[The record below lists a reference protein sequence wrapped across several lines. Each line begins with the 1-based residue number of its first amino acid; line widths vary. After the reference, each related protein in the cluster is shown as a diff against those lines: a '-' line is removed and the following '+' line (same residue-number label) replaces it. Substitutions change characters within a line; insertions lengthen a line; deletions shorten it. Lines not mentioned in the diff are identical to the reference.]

1 MTRKRKLLIIAAAV
15 PVLLVTM
22 ALLYVN
28 FADLSGWRDTVAG
41 MISDS
46 LGRELTI
53 NGVFEPDIG
62 LTTSVVVGD
71 IALANADW
79 SSEPIMVSIDRLAFE
94 VELLSLLFGPI
105 RIHSLELDGA
115 NVLLEVAD
123 DGRGNWEF
131 DTEDDETDS
140 EPLDIRLDRLAVNNL
155 RLRYRDATLDEPLD
169 LLLTRLESV
178 GDDDDMQEL
187 SLTGV
192 FAEQDLAVAGRIGTL
207 SGLLDLGAI
216 EHDLAG
222 HLGEIEFKSSG
233 RIAELTTLN
242 GADFVAE
249 VRGDDLIAAGKI
261 FGLRGIGSGPFRVT
275 AGVSPSAA
283 GFDLDLDAAFGGIN
297 AEVTGTVDVL
307 LDPQI
312 LDLSVSASGPSI
324 RSVGALTGV
333 ADLPDEAF
341 TVSGGVRWEG
351 FPITFREVKI
361 TVGDNTLSADGVLG
375 APPAMMGTDFT
386 FHGDGPD
393 ISSIAALVG
402 VSLPKDSFS
411 VSGRLVR
418 LEQVIGVQKIEAR
431 VGRTILEVD
440 GTVGDPPSYAGTA
453 LRFHGEG
460 PNLAHF
466 QSLAGIELPAER
478 FEIDGK
484 LVQGEGA
491 ITLEGISARVGRTTL
506 QVDGHVKTE
515 KGFSGT
521 SLLIR
526 AKGPDA
532 ARMAGLAGISEVP
545 AEAWTVDGGFSV
557 LDSAYHLEGMTAT
570 LGSLTVHAD
579 GRVVAANGLVG
590 TDLKLHIEDP
600 DLSHPASLAG
610 ITGLPSL
617 PLRIDGRLRVV
628 GAGYRLDGVTASAG
642 DIDVEIAGLIGAAKN
657 LEGTRVH
664 MTARGPRLSSL
675 EPYLHQSGLPP
686 APFSVAGDLHVT
698 GGAYELDTLVA
709 EVDRNRV
716 TLSGTV
722 LPVEGLV
729 GTDLQIEINIPDL
742 GRAGHLAAGFA
753 DLPDLPAEPFSVK
766 TRLRID
772 EAGYEIEDLRATL
785 ANAVAAVDG
794 RIGRTPDLV
803 GTDLTIDA
811 DGPNASLFTAVSG
824 VTIPVAPFKVRGRF
838 QRTDG
843 GFHFDRVSVQLGDY
857 RAAVNGSLGEPPR
870 WIGTDLEL
878 RASGPGLALF
888 RELTGVNALPDEEF
902 RIAGR
907 FKGTPE
913 LFTADGLEIVVGDSD
928 LKGSLEV
935 DIRGKPAV
943 TVRISS
949 NNLNLAP
956 YLSHLK
962 GGSDGDVDQTAA
974 SETPKDRLVFSNEP
988 FDFGPLRQADAD
1000 VEVTI
1005 GSLQLPVNLFREVTI
1020 GARLADG
1027 RLEVH
1032 RFAMVGQREG
1042 RGSGTLVLEP
1052 VGDEYRLYTVFDL
1065 DAIRLDPPVGDP
1077 AAAAS
1082 EPPIDLDVR
1091 LEALGNSPH
1100 SFASSANGSVQVVIG
1115 KGVMMDNKALD
1126 FVTADIL
1133 LTLLNAF
1140 NPFAKTDEATELQCG
1155 VALVSIENG
1164 LATLEPM
1171 VLQSDKMT
1179 MLGKG
1184 KIDFGTEKLSLDWVT
1199 KPRKGIGVSASMIT
1213 NPYIKLGGTL
1223 SNPSVQ
1229 LKGAQAVASTGV
1241 AVATLGLSVLAK
1253 GMLDRI
1259 TAEKKVCKWALE
1271 EIGRQSDDTSKKSKK
1286 KRRKK

>member
-1 MTRKRKLLIIAAAV
+1 MTRKRNLLMIAVAV

-41 MISDS
+41 MVSDS
-46 LGRELTI
+46 LGRELVI

-62 LTTSVVVGD
+62 LTTSVVAGD

-79 SSEPIMVSIDRLAFE
+79 GSEPRMVSVDRLAFE

-105 RIHSLELDGA
+105 RIHSLEIDGA
-115 NVLLEVAD
+115 NLLLEVAE

-131 DTEDDETDS
+131 DTEGGTPDS
-140 EPLDIRLDRLAVNNL
+140 EPLDIRLGRLAVHHL
-155 RLRYRDATLDEPLD
+155 QLRYRDAASDEALD
-169 LLLTRLESV
+169 LLLMRLESV
-178 GDDDDMQEL
+178 GDDDDMHEL
-187 SLTGV
+187 SLSGRFADQDFGV
-192 FAEQDLAVAGRIGTL
+192 KGRLGTL

-216 EHDLAG
+216 EHDLTG
-222 HLGEIEFKSSG
+222 HLGEIEFESSG
-233 RIAELTTLN
+233 RIADLETLD
-242 GADFVAE
+242 GSDLVAE
-249 VRGDDLIAAGKI
+249 VRGDDLIAAGEI
-261 FGLRGIGSGPFRVT
+261 FGLRGIGSGPFKMT
-275 AGVSPSAA
+275 AGVSPSAE
-283 GFDLDLDAAFGGIN
+283 GFELDLDAAAGGMT
-297 AEVTGTVDVL
+297 AEATGTVDAL
-307 LDPQI
+307 LEPQI

-341 TVSGGVRWEG
+341 SVSGGVRWEG
-351 FPITFREVKI
+351 FPVTFRQVEI
-361 TVGDNTLSADGVLG
+361 TVGNNTLSVDGVLG
-375 APPAMMGTDFT
+375 APPLMMGTDFSIR
-386 FHGDGPD
+386 GQGPD
-393 ISSIAALVG
+393 ISSIGALVG
-402 VSLPKDSFS
+402 IDLPRDQFS
-411 VSGRLVR
+411 VGGRVVR
-418 LEQVIGVQKIEAR
+418 VEGGLQVDNVEAQI
-431 VGRTILEVD
+431 GRTTFRAE
-440 GTVGDPPSYAGTA
+440 GTVGDPPDYAGTTLKIHA
-453 LRFHGEG
+453 EG
-460 PNLAHF
+460 PNIADFEDLI
-466 QSLAGIELPAER
+466 GVKLPAEP
-478 FEIDGK
+478 FVIDGR
-484 LVQGEGA
+484 LAQGEQA
-491 ITLEGISARVGRTTL
+491 IGLEGVSARVGRTTL
-506 QVDGHVKTE
+506 QIDGHLKTE
-515 KGFSGT
+515 KGLTGT
-521 SLLIR
+521 SVRIR
-526 AKGPDA
+526 GKGPDA
-532 ARMAGLAGISEVP
+532 ARMAGMAGISGVP
-545 AEAWTVDGGFSV
+545 AEAWTVAGRLAI
-557 LDSAYHLEGMTAT
+557 LDSAYRLEDMTAT

-579 GRVVAANGLVG
+579 GRVAAASGFVG
-590 TDLKLHIEDP
+590 TDLQLHIEDS
-600 DLSHPASLAG
+600 DLSHPASFAG

-642 DIDVEIAGLIGAAKN
+642 DIDVEVAGLIGAAPN
-657 LEGTRVH
+657 LDGTVVH
-664 MTARGPRLSSL
+664 LTARGPRLSSL
-675 EPYLHQSGLPP
+675 GPFIHQPGLPP
-686 APFSVAGDLHVT
+686 APFSVAGDLRVT
-698 GGAYELDTLVA
+698 GEAYELDTVVA